1 MKYRTMRFIGGE
13 ENVSLLGLGC
23 MRFPLNEDGTID
35 EAQAE
40 AMIGRALNA
49 GINYIDTAYPYHKGE
64 SEPFLGRALKKYPRN
79 SFYLATKLPVWLVNS
94 VEDAERLFK
103 EQLSRLQ
110 TKYIDYYLLHALDAG
125 RWEKLVKEGIIEWA
139 EAKKASGKIRHLGFS
154 FHDTYPVFREILT
167 YRQWDFCQIQYNYIN
182 RAYQAGDEGLTYAT
196 EKGLAVIIMEPLLG
210 GRLANLSE
218 HVAEVFSK
226 DKTSVEHALDFLWDK
241 KEVSLLLS
249 GMGTEQQVEDNLV
262 YAGRSA
268 VGMLTAEEKK
278 QYEKAKEIYDKM
290 SMVDCT
296 GCAYCMPCPFGLNI
310 PELFKAYNTYGP
322 EGKDGMKREYE
333 KQQVRSDSCRSC
345 HRCEKVCPQN
355 IKISEQMKKIAELMK

>member
-1 MKYRTMRFIGGE
+1 MRFIGGE

-49 GINYIDTAYPYHKGE
+49 GINYIDTAYLYHKGE

-139 EAKKASGKIRHLGFS
+139 EAKKASGKIRHLAFLSTIHTRYSERSLLTVSGIS
-154 FHDTYPVFREILT
+154 ARSSIIILT
-167 YRQWDFCQIQYNYIN
+167 PRYRPGIKAMSLQQKW
-182 RAYQAGDEGLTYAT
+182 A
-196 EKGLAVIIMEPLLG
+196 
-210 GRLANLSE
+210 
-218 HVAEVFSK
+218 
-226 DKTSVEHALDFLWDK
+226 FLW
-241 KEVSLLLS
+241 
-249 GMGTEQQVEDNLV
+249 
-262 YAGRSA
+262 
-268 VGMLTAEEKK
+268 
-278 QYEKAKEIYDKM
+278 
-290 SMVDCT
+290 
-296 GCAYCMPCPFGLNI
+296 
-310 PELFKAYNTYGP
+310 
-322 EGKDGMKREYE
+322 
-333 KQQVRSDSCRSC
+333 
-345 HRCEKVCPQN
+345 
-355 IKISEQMKKIAELMK
+355 

>member
-182 RAYQAGDEGLTYAT
+182 RAYQAGDEGLTYAA

-218 HVAEVFSK
+218 HVAEVFSQ

>member
-1 MKYRTMRFIGGE
+1 MIMQYRKDKNGNEIS
-13 ENVSLLGLGC
+13 VLGYGC
-23 MRFPLNEDGTID
+23 MRFTKEGGHADID
-35 EAQAE
+35 KAE
-40 AMIGRALNA
+40 KEVMAAIDA
-49 GINYIDTAYPYHKGE
+49 GVNYLDTAYVYAGNEAAVGE
-64 SEPFLGRALKKYPRN
+64 ILARN
-79 SFYLATKLPVWLVNS
+79 HCRERIYLATKLPHYLIKS
-94 VEDAERLFK
+94 VEGAQKMFEEELR
-103 EQLSRLQ
+103 RLQ
-110 TKYIDYYLLHALDAG
+110 TDYIDYYLMHMLTDLPT
-125 RWEKLVKEGIIEWA
+125 WEKLKKLGMEDWIRE
-139 EAKKASGKIRHLGFS
+139 KKASGQIRNIGFS
-154 FHDTYPVFREILT
+154 YHGRSDMFMQLIDAYD
-167 YRQWDFCQIQYNYIN
+167 WDFCQIQYNYIN
-182 RAYQAGDEGLTYAT
+182 RAYQAGDEGLTYAA

-218 HVAEVFSK
+218 HVAEVFSQ

>member
-49 GINYIDTAYPYHKGE
+49 GINYIDTAYLYHKGE

-125 RWEKLVKEGIIEWA
+125 RWE
-139 EAKKASGKIRHLGFS
+139 
-154 FHDTYPVFREILT
+154 
-167 YRQWDFCQIQYNYIN
+167 
-182 RAYQAGDEGLTYAT
+182 
-196 EKGLAVIIMEPLLG
+196 
-210 GRLANLSE
+210 
-218 HVAEVFSK
+218 
-226 DKTSVEHALDFLWDK
+226 
-241 KEVSLLLS
+241 
-249 GMGTEQQVEDNLV
+249 
-262 YAGRSA
+262 
-268 VGMLTAEEKK
+268 
-278 QYEKAKEIYDKM
+278 
-290 SMVDCT
+290 
-296 GCAYCMPCPFGLNI
+296 
-310 PELFKAYNTYGP
+310 
-322 EGKDGMKREYE
+322 EGKRKDPSSGLFFPRYIPGI
-333 KQQVRSDSCRSC
+333 QRDPYLPSVGFLPDP
-345 HRCEKVCPQN
+345 V
-355 IKISEQMKKIAELMK
+355 

>member
-125 RWEKLVKEGIIEWA
+125 RWEKLVKEGIIEGA

-182 RAYQAGDEGLTYAT
+182 RAYQAGDEGLTYAA

-218 HVAEVFSK
+218 HVAEVFSQ

>member
-1 MKYRTMRFIGGE
+1 MKLNRGDIVIANLESVIGDGYRDKVFLADKSPIWKLE
-13 ENVSLLGLGC
+13 
-23 MRFPLNEDGTID
+23 
-35 EAQAE
+35 
-40 AMIGRALNA
+40 
-49 GINYIDTAYPYHKGE
+49 KE
-64 SEPFLGRALKKYPRN
+64 SDFDSILE
-79 SFYLATKLPVWLVNS
+79 
-94 VEDAERLFK
+94 
-103 EQLSRLQ
+103 EQLQKLQ
-110 TKYIDYYLLHALDAG
+110 TDHIDFYLLHALNKE
-125 RWEKLVKEGIIEWA
+125 RFEKIKNFHLIDHML
-139 EAKKASGKIRHLGFS
+139 EARKAGKIRYLGFS
-154 FHDTYPVFREILT
+154 FHDDLEVFKQIVDYT
-167 YRQWDFCQIQYNYIN
+167 DQWDFCQIQYNYIN
-182 RAYQAGDEGLTYAT
+182 RAYQAGDEGLTYAA

-218 HVAEVFSK
+218 HVAEVFSQ

-249 GMGTEQQVEDNLV
+249 GMGTEQQVEDNLI

-278 QYEKAKEIYDKM
+278 QYEKAKEIYDKI

>member
-125 RWEKLVKEGIIEWA
+125 RWKGSLNGQKRRRQAERSVIWAFLSTIHTRYSERSLLTVSGISARSSI
-139 EAKKASGKIRHLGFS
+139 I
-154 FHDTYPVFREILT
+154 ILT
-167 YRQWDFCQIQYNYIN
+167 PRYR
-182 RAYQAGDEGLTYAT
+182 
-196 EKGLAVIIMEPLLG
+196 LG
-210 GRLANLSE
+210 IKAMSLQQKWA
-218 HVAEVFSK
+218 
-226 DKTSVEHALDFLWDK
+226 FLW
-241 KEVSLLLS
+241 
-249 GMGTEQQVEDNLV
+249 
-262 YAGRSA
+262 
-268 VGMLTAEEKK
+268 
-278 QYEKAKEIYDKM
+278 
-290 SMVDCT
+290 
-296 GCAYCMPCPFGLNI
+296 
-310 PELFKAYNTYGP
+310 
-322 EGKDGMKREYE
+322 
-333 KQQVRSDSCRSC
+333 
-345 HRCEKVCPQN
+345 
-355 IKISEQMKKIAELMK
+355 

>member
-1 MKYRTMRFIGGE
+1 MIMQYRKDKNGNEIS
-13 ENVSLLGLGC
+13 VLGYGC
-23 MRFPLNEDGTID
+23 MRFTKEGGHADID
-35 EAQAE
+35 KAE
-40 AMIGRALNA
+40 KEVMAAIDA
-49 GINYIDTAYPYHKGE
+49 GVNYLDTAYVYAGNETAVGE
-64 SEPFLGRALKKYPRN
+64 ILARN
-79 SFYLATKLPVWLVNS
+79 HCRERIYLATKLPHYLIKS
-94 VEDAERLFK
+94 VEGAQKMFEEELR
-103 EQLSRLQ
+103 RLQ
-110 TKYIDYYLLHALDAG
+110 TDYIDYYLMHMLTDLPT
-125 RWEKLVKEGIIEWA
+125 WEKLKKLGMEDWIRE
-139 EAKKASGKIRHLGFS
+139 KKASGQIRNIGFS
-154 FHDTYPVFREILT
+154 YHGRSDMFMQLIDAYD
-167 YRQWDFCQIQYNYIN
+167 WDFCQIQYNYIN
-182 RAYQAGDEGLTYAT
+182 RAYQAGDEGLTYAA

>member
-182 RAYQAGDEGLTYAT
+182 RAYQAGDEGLAYAA